1 MVNRNR
7 GSGTR
12 VLLDGLLAGRRPP
25 GHAVE
30 VRSHNAVA
38 AAVRQRRADWGVA
51 IEAVARA
58 YGLAFIPLRAE
69 QYDLAIPAGR
79 WDRPAVAAFRRL
91 CEEPETRRRLA
102 ELGLRAGGEGSDA

>member
-12 VLLDGLLAGRRPP
+12 VLLDGLLAGRRPR

-38 AAVRQRRADWGVA
+38 AAIRQGRADWGVA
-51 IEAVARA
+51 IEPVARA

-69 QYDLAIPAGR
+69 QYDFAIPADR
-79 WDRPAVAAFRRL
+79 WDRPGVAAFRGL
-91 CEEPETRRRLA
+91 FEEPEPRRRLL
-102 ELGLRAGGEGSDA
+102 EMGMLVGRVETQS